1 MCQIDL
7 VLRYFDFTENKVNG
21 RYWDVRF
28 LDHGCHQDLLNS
40 FCDSMNNL
48 DPNRLLQT
56 SMDGPNV
63 DITYSILLIHWEE
76 KEQHQL
82 IDTGNCRLLILYGV
96 FQNGGISSEWEI
108 KELLKSSL
116 QLLYDTPAKREDY
129 LVIAGSTLYLKNFLF
144 NKYFRLYPCQG
155 LLNVKA
161 TIYSTHGIVN
171 SLCQTRFWMVKGL
184 YLGVSISLLTA

>member
-40 FCDSMNNL
+40 FCDSMNDL

-63 DITYSILLIHWEE
+63 NITYSILLIH
-76 KEQHQL
+76 
-82 IDTGNCRLLILYGV
+82 
-96 FQNGGISSEWEI
+96 
-108 KELLKSSL
+108 
-116 QLLYDTPAKREDY
+116 
-129 LVIAGSTLYLKNFLF
+129 
-144 NKYFRLYPCQG
+144 
-155 LLNVKA
+155 
-161 TIYSTHGIVN
+161 
-171 SLCQTRFWMVKGL
+171 
-184 YLGVSISLLTA
+184 